1 MAMKQASKIRI
12 IVIGIFILFVLAGSF
27 DYADFWNRGADF
39 INPKIDITGIK
50 VPHFWNKP
58 FNLGLDLQGGAHLVY
73 EADLSGIVDD
83 EKDNSM
89 QGLRDVIERRIN
101 IFGVTE
107 PLVQINKAGDS
118 HRLIVELAGITDV
131 NQAIKMI
138 GETPYLFFA
147 ELQNKEEED
156 PQKWNFMPTELT
168 GGKLKLARL
177 EFDNTTYEPIVALEF
192 NEDGAKLFEEITA
205 RNIDKNVAIF
215 LDGLVLSAPRVQQ
228 KISGGNAVITGR
240 FSAKEARDL
249 VLRLNSGALPVP
261 IHLIAQK
268 TVGASLGKV
277 SLEKSLRAALWG
289 FMAVVVFMV
298 AYYRLFGFFAIF
310 ALGVYTVI
318 VLAIFKL
325 IPVTLTLSGIA
336 GFILSIGMAV
346 DANILVFER
355 MKEERVAGKSFGLA
369 IDDGFSRAW
378 SSIKDGNISTLITA
392 FILFWFGTSVVK
404 GFALTL
410 IVGVVVS
417 MFSAIFVTKNFL
429 KIFVGRKIAD
439 VKWLWQ

>member
-1 MAMKQASKIRI
+1 MKQASKIRI
-12 IVIGIFILFVLAGSF
+12 AIISIFILFVLAGSL
-27 DYADFWNRGADF
+27 DYPAFWNKGADF
-39 INPKIDITGIK
+39 LNPKIDITGIRI
-50 VPHFWNKP
+50 PYFWNKP
-58 FNLGLDLQGGAHLVY
+58 FSLGLDLQGGAHLIY
-73 EADLSGIVDD
+73 EADLSTIAEE

-118 HRLIVELAGITDV
+118 RRLIVELAGITDV
-131 NQAIKMI
+131 NQAIQMI
-138 GETPYLFFA
+138 GETPYLVFA
-147 ELQNKEEED
+147 ELENKDEAD
-156 PQKWNFMPTELT
+156 SAKWKFMPTELT

-177 EFDNTTYEPIVALEF
+177 EFDSTTYEPIVALEF
-192 NEDGAKLFEEITA
+192 NEEGAKLFEEITE
-205 RNIDKNVAIF
+205 RNIEKNVAIF
-215 LDGLVLSAPRVQQ
+215 LDGLVLSAPKVQQ

-240 FSAKEARDL
+240 FSAKEAKDL

-261 IHLIAQK
+261 IRLIAQK
-268 TVGASLGKV
+268 TIGATLGTI
-277 SLEKSLRAALWG
+277 SLEKSLKAALWG
-289 FMAVVVFMV
+289 FIAVVAFMII
-298 AYYRLFGFFAIF
+298 YYRLFGFFAIL
-310 ALGVYTVI
+310 ALGVYAVI

-355 MKEERVAGKSFGLA
+355 IREERAAAKSFGLSLE
-369 IDDGFSRAW
+369 DGFSRAW

-410 IVGVVVS
+410 IVGVAVS
-417 MFSAIFVTKNFL
+417 MFSAIFVTKNLL
-429 KIFVGRKIAD
+429 KIFIGRKIAD

>member
-1 MAMKQASKIRI
+1 MKQASKIRI
-12 IVIGIFILFVLAGSF
+12 AIISIFILFVLAGSL
-27 DYADFWNRGADF
+27 DYPAFWNKGADF
-39 INPKIDITGIK
+39 LNPKIDITGIRI
-50 VPHFWNKP
+50 PYFWNKP
-58 FNLGLDLQGGAHLVY
+58 FSLGLDLQGGAHLIY
-73 EADLSGIVDD
+73 EADLSTIAEE

-118 HRLIVELAGITDV
+118 RRLIVELAGITDV
-131 NQAIKMI
+131 NQAIQMI
-138 GETPYLFFA
+138 GETPYLVFA
-147 ELQNKEEED
+147 ELENKDEAD
-156 PQKWNFMPTELT
+156 SAKWKFMPTELT

-177 EFDNTTYEPIVALEF
+177 EFDSTTYEPIVALEF
-192 NEDGAKLFEEITA
+192 NEEGAKLFEEITE
-205 RNIDKNVAIF
+205 RNIEKNVAIF
-215 LDGLVLSAPRVQQ
+215 LDGLVLSAPKVQQ

-240 FSAKEARDL
+240 FSAKEAKDL

-261 IHLIAQK
+261 IRLIAQK
-268 TVGASLGKV
+268 TIGATLGTI
-277 SLEKSLRAALWG
+277 SLEKSLKAALWG
-289 FMAVVVFMV
+289 FIAVVAFMII
-298 AYYRLFGFFAIF
+298 YYRLFGFFAIL
-310 ALGVYTVI
+310 ALGVYAVI

-355 MKEERVAGKSFGLA
+355 IREERAAAKSFGLA
-369 IDDGFSRAW
+369 LEDGFSRAW

-410 IVGVVVS
+410 IVGVAVS
-417 MFSAIFVTKNFL
+417 MFSAIFVTKNLL
-429 KIFVGRKIAD
+429 KIFIGRKIAD